1 MTTAALPVDA
11 PVRER
16 LLEAA
21 AEVFLERGFWGTR
34 VQDIARAAGLS
45 TGAVYSQFDSKSALL
60 AEAVTTHGEFALA
73 ALVHAAG
80 QADQSAAAR
89 STRLGRMLSAAPSA
103 LDTLL
108 LDAFAAASHDAEASA
123 RLRSGLGDLHGAVA
137 QRVAAMRDAG
147 ELSDEVIDDAVVALV
162 EALMLGSV
170 VMRATR
176 MRLAG
181 VDASA
186 QLMRQLL
193 GALRD
198 DESREER
205 A

>member
-1 MTTAALPVDA
+1 VTTATQSPDA

-45 TGAVYSQFDSKSALL
+45 TGAVYSQFESKSALL
-60 AEAVTTHGEFALA
+60 AEAVATHGEFALA

-80 QADQSAAAR
+80 QADQSTAAR
-89 STRLGRMLSAAPSA
+89 STRLGKMLSAAPSP

-108 LDAFAAASHDAEASA
+108 LDAFAAASHDADAA
-123 RLRSGLGDLHGAVA
+123 TRLRSGLDDLHSAVA

-147 ELSDEVIDDAVVALV
+147 ELSDEVTEDAVVALV

-176 MRLAG
+176 MRLVG
-181 VDASA
+181 VDDSE
-186 QLMRQLL
+186 QLMHQLV
-193 GALRD
+193 GALRA
-198 DESREER
+198 EGSREES